1 MVFDGQVRSGRSMVG
16 NARYFEEGSLSMV
29 MEAILLC
36 AAEIGLPNDNE
47 MKRRGDAIQP
57 GSRALTRQRLRCC
70 RSRMRVLKVFMPSTL
85 TSGVGDGKRS
95 EKIERNA

>member
-1 MVFDGQVRSGRSMVG
+1 
-16 NARYFEEGSLSMV
+16 

-36 AAEIGLPNDNE
+36 AAEIGPAERNE
-47 MKRRGDAIQP
+47 MRGRGDAIQP

-85 TSGVGDGKRS
+85 TSGVRDGKCS
-95 EKIERNA
+95 PKIEINA